1 MSYVESS
8 SRAEALLTAPG
19 APFAVVRG
27 EDGRL
32 EYASGPRT
40 LREFAEATWAFG
52 DAPFLVGE
60 DGAAYTYREF
70 LLAACGLARRL
81 ADVYGLCPGDRAV
94 IAGRNHP
101 EWQVAFWA
109 AQLAGLV
116 AVPLNAWW
124 TADECAYALDDC
136 APGVLLVDDERASL
150 LGGWAARNGV
160 PCLDF
165 REASH
170 GHGDDVAPP
179 AVDVLPDDDATI
191 LYTSGTTGRPKGAV
205 ATHRAQVA
213 AAINPRYQAAA
224 ATLDRGALPGT
235 GRAPVSLTT
244 FPFFHA
250 AAFTSV
256 YAVMAAGG
264 TLVVM
269 RKWDAAKALD
279 LIDLHRVTHYAGVP
293 ATALQLLD
301 AAAGQRLATLTNLN
315 TGGAPAPPALVRRL
329 AEAYGDRIE
338 PRNGY
343 GLTETCGGVLA
354 HYGEAYRLRPD
365 SVGRPT
371 PVTETRVAGPD
382 GRPLPDGE
390 TGELLLRGQ
399 SLVRGYWRDPE
410 ATAAAFTADGWFRT
424 GDLAVVRED
433 GRVSVVDRLK
443 DVVIR
448 GGENVYSV
456 EVEAALYGHPAVAEA
471 AVLGV
476 PHPVLGEEVAAVVR
490 LRGAP
495 DAPDAP
501 GAVTAEELRAHVAR
515 GLAAYKV
522 PAHIVIR
529 DVPLPRNAG
538 GKVLKDE
545 LRRAYARVG
554 EGEGA

>member
-1 MSYVESS
+1 MGVRYRPRVSYVESS
-8 SRAEALLTAPG
+8 SRVEALLTAPG

-27 EDGRL
+27 EGGRL
-32 EYASGPRT
+32 EYVSGPRT
-40 LREFAEATWAFG
+40 LREFVEATWAFG

-60 DGAAYTYREF
+60 DGAGYTYREF
-70 LLAACGLARRL
+70 LGAACGLARRL
-81 ADVYGLCPGDRAV
+81 ADGYGLRPGDRVV

-109 AQLAGLV
+109 AQFAGLV

-124 TADECAYALDDC
+124 TAGECAYALDDC
-136 APGVLLVDDERASL
+136 APKALLVDDERAVL
-150 LGGWAARNGV
+150 LRGWAERNGV
-160 PCLDF
+160 PCLGF
-165 REASH
+165 RDAARDTSA
-170 GHGDDVAPP
+170 VAPP

-224 ATLDRGALPGT
+224 AALERGAVPGA
-235 GRAPVSLTT
+235 GRPPVSLTT

-250 AAFTSV
+250 AAFTSL

-264 TLVVM
+264 TLVLM
-269 RKWDAAKALD
+269 RRWDAERALD
-279 LIDLHRVTHYAGVP
+279 LVDRYRVTHYAGVP
-293 ATALQLLD
+293 TTALQLLD
-301 AAAGQRLATLTNLN
+301 AAGGKRLESLTHLN

-329 AEAYGDRIE
+329 TEAYGDRVE

-354 HYGEAYRLRPD
+354 HYGEAYRRRPD
-365 SVGRPT
+365 RVGRPT
-371 PVTETRVAGPD
+371 PVTEVRVAGPD
-382 GRPLPDGE
+382 GRPVPDGE

-433 GRVSVVDRLK
+433 GRVSVVDRIK
-443 DVVIR
+443 DVVVR
-448 GGENVYSV
+448 GGENVHCV
-456 EVEAALYGHPAVAEA
+456 EVEAALHGHPAVAEA

-490 LRGAP
+490 LREAP
-495 DAPDAP
+495 H
-501 GAVTAEELRAHVAR
+501 AVTAEELRAHVAR
-515 GLAAYKV
+515 DLAAYKV
-522 PAHIVIR
+522 PAHVVVR
-529 DVPLPRNAG
+529 DGPLPRNAG

-545 LRRAYARVG
+545 LRRAFADGGRAG
-554 EGEGA
+554 